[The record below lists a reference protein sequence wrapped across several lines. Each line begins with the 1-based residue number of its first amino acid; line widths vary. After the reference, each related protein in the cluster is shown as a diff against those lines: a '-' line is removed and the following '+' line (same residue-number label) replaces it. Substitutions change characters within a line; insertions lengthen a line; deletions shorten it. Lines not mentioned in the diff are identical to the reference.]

1 MDKYLKKSD
10 LGIEWG
16 SGRSTLWFANRVSRL
31 ISVEDNIVW
40 YKTVSAQLNGAGLAN
55 VEYHFLEIKE
65 KASVLEQPYVKT
77 PLSMP
82 DNSLN
87 FALVDGKVRDVCAI
101 SVLSKIVSGGLL
113 IIDNIELYIP
123 SDSKSPLSIGLQAKA
138 KSEIWEEFVER
149 VQDWRLIWTTNGVSD
164 TCIWIKPC

>member
-1 MDKYLKKSD
+1 MRSISHWSADYLFARTLQWLDQKTHPYDPWLTRHSINILDKYLKKSD

-65 KASVLEQPYVKT
+65 KASVLE
-77 PLSMP
+77 L
-82 DNSLN
+82 
-87 FALVDGKVRDVCAI
+87 
-101 SVLSKIVSGGLL
+101 GLL
-113 IIDNIELYIP
+113 TL
-123 SDSKSPLSIGLQAKA
+123 
-138 KSEIWEEFVER
+138 
-149 VQDWRLIWTTNGVSD
+149 
-164 TCIWIKPC
+164 